1 MSTEEYQKMLRARS
15 MNNRGALLDSKECGC
30 FFCLKMYTPDRI
42 QDWLNEET
50 AKCPYCNVD
59 AVIPESYEYELDDSL
74 LLAMKEYWFKN
85 SWTE

>member
-1 MSTEEYQKMLRARS
+1 MFTEEYQKMLRARS

-50 AKCPYCNVD
+50 AQFSPYEDYIQCQ
-59 AVIPESYEYELDDSL
+59 IPAQFFLYP
-74 LLAMKEYWFKN
+74 
-85 SWTE
+85 